1 VQEEKKL
8 NGKHKM
14 NRTLQ
19 VMKRHKKEKRLK
31 EMERYEKGRSLKE
44 TEDMKGKKTE

>member
-1 VQEEKKL
+1 
-8 NGKHKM
+8 M